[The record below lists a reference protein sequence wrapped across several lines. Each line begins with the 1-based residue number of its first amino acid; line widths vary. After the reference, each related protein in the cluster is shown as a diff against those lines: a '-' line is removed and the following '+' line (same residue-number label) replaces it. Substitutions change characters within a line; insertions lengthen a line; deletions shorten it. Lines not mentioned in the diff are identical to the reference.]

1 MGKLERIE
9 QQIKDLSE
17 EELAQL
23 REWFAAF
30 DAEAWDRQFEADVHA
45 GKLDALGEQALK
57 AHAAGRTTKL

>member
-1 MGKLERIE
+1 MGKVERIE

-30 DAEAWDRQFEADVHA
+30 DAEAWDRQFEADAHA

-57 AHAAGRTTKL
+57 SHTAGRTTKL